1 MFYMVKKPFMTDP
14 KYKGLSTEEMI
25 REYDRD
31 MLLWEQSQKLE
42 AQNQIE
48 LEKLQLEKERIE
60 ADKENAEL
68 IAEATKQ
75 AEKDRHYN
83 EMLLEQEK
91 QMNKLDLELTKQSHA
106 KTMRGKKLCDEL
118 NVNYEELVE
127 FNNKFE
133 YGVNSYE
140 DIQVAEKNLKKAKR
154 LLEKYKNK
162 NFIYN
167 YEEQNDD
174 SDEYDENNIKNFGVY
189 DLEDMIDEQKEEI
202 EKIKGL
208 KYYNLQLL
216 VDFGLVIWIGW
227 ECLMYFIL
235 NEATA
240 NINRVLL
247 STGIFIIF
255 NLICR
260 QSIKTQINTKVQE
273 HTSKINKLKKEKDR
287 KLNSAKKV
295 QKENIKNIEKQI
307 EQFSLVIENGYKQNE
322 EYKEKLYDEFLD
334 FRIENYNEDMENLIK
349 KLNLSNIMSLDRKY
363 ESKNKPIDELKT
375 NNGTIKDYTNFIRKI
390 LGGND

>member
-1 MFYMVKKPFMTDP
+1 MAKKPFMTDP
-14 KYKGLSTEEMI
+14 KYNGLSTEEMI

-48 LEKLQLEKERIE
+48 LEKLQLEKEQIE
-60 ADKENAEL
+60 ADRENAEL

-75 AEKDRHYN
+75 AEKNRHYN
-83 EMLLEQEK
+83 EMILEKEK
-91 QMNKLDLELTKQSHA
+91 QMNKLDLELAKQSHA
-106 KTMRGKKLCDEL
+106 ETMRCKKLCDEL

-140 DIQVAEKNLKKAKR
+140 DMQVAEKNLKKAKT

-167 YEEQNDD
+167 YEKQSDD
-174 SDEYDENNIKNFGVY
+174 SDEYDEDDIKNFGVY
-189 DLEDMIDEQKEEI
+189 DLEDMIDEEKEKI
-202 EKIKGL
+202 EKVKGL
-208 KYYNLQLL
+208 KYYNFQLL

-240 NINRVLL
+240 SINRVLL
-247 STGIFIIF
+247 SIGIFIIF
-255 NLICR
+255 NSICR

-273 HTSKINKLKKEKDR
+273 HTSKINKLKKEKDK
-287 KLNSAKKV
+287 KLNLAKKV
-295 QKENIKNIEKQI
+295 QKESIKDIERKI
-307 EQFSLVIENGYKQNE
+307 EQFNKVIENGYKQNE
-322 EYKEKLYDEFLD
+322 DYKEKLYDKFLN

-349 KLNLSNIMSLDRKY
+349 KLNLGNIMGLDRKY
-363 ESKNKPIDELKT
+363 ESKNKPIDELKS

-390 LGGND
+390 LGEND

>member
-1 MFYMVKKPFMTDP
+1 MVKKPFMTDP

-174 SDEYDENNIKNFGVY
+174 SDEYDENNIKKFGVY
-189 DLEDMIDEQKEEI
+189 DLEDMIDEEKEEI

-247 STGIFIIF
+247 SICIFIIF